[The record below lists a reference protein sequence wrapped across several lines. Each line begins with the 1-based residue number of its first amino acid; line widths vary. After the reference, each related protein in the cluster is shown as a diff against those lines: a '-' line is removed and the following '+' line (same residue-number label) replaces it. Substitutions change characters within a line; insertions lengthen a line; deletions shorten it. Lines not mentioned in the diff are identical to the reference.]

1 MRPAVSTESP
11 GIWVAAGGLKPHT
24 SNTAIPCA
32 RDSIG
37 CVLSL
42 HLCPWGGP
50 AVTTREDG
58 GRDSQAKWHPVHGLE
73 LWTGAAF
80 SLSWKAPLVAEL
92 PHPGGQ

>member
-11 GIWVAAGGLKPHT
+11 RTWGAAGGLKPHT

-32 RDSIG
+32 RDLTR

-42 HLCPWGGP
+42 HLCPCGGA
-50 AVTTREDG
+50 AVTMCEDG
-58 GRDSQAKWHPVHGLE
+58 GRGSQAKWHPVHGLE

-80 SLSWKAPLVAEL
+80 SLSWEATLVAEL
-92 PHPGGQ
+92 PPPGGQ